1 VAATPSGSPPPGSGP
16 PTPADLVADRDYV
29 VCHWTAGG
37 SPTGDTFDDV
47 LTGAWPDSD
56 GRTIRF
62 AGIAV
67 VKIVNGLVT
76 EEARL
81 ENGGSVLQQ
90 LIGLITG
97 C

>member
-1 VAATPSGSPPPGSGP
+1 M
-16 PTPADLVADRDYV
+16 

-47 LTGAWPDSD
+47 LTGAWPASD

-67 VKIVNGLVT
+67 VKIVNGLAT
-76 EEARL
+76 EEVRL

>member
-1 VAATPSGSPPPGSGP
+1 M
-16 PTPADLVADRDYV
+16 
-29 VCHWTAGG
+29 
-37 SPTGDTFDDV
+37 

-62 AGIAV
+62 GIAV

-76 EEARL
+76 EEVRL